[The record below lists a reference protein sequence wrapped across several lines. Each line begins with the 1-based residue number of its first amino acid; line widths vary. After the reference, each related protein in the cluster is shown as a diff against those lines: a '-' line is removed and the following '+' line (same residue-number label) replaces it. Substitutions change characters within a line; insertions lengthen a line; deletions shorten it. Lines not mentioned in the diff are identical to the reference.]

1 MKAFEPRGGGLGI
14 RVVRGAWATRWW
26 GGIDGACV
34 MGQPALDDHMD
45 LGEFL
50 QGEGDFKL
58 AKEGLSSVLSVRI
71 GDRGEQRWLRSDVR
85 GEDGQEICWCA
96 SATGR

>member
-1 MKAFEPRGGGLGI
+1 MKAFKPRGGGLGI
-14 RVVRGAWATRWW
+14 RVGRGAWATRRW
-26 GGIDGACV
+26 GGIGGACV